1 MAQENSGS
9 STQKES
15 DLIMASHYVDPSA
28 IWNLFME
35 IYGGNEYAS
44 AGAMGNMQ
52 WESGLY
58 SDQAENKWNDMT
70 GHSDEWLT
78 EGINDGEITLEQFL
92 QRSWYVNSYGFGYGL
107 SQWTDSDRRT
117 RLWNFTIGAGEPIDN
132 YHCQFDYIRWE
143 WLDDDS
149 PYHSLLT
156 YMKNCNNIHDAT
168 KYYCDY
174 YEVGSWTDTRETY
187 ARNWYNLFAGGGQYP
202 ISLTTSGNGTA
213 TVSPRSA
220 NAGETVTLTCTPA
233 TGESLV
239 DIVATLVS
247 TGAYMAIAV
256 VTGSQTFPMPNDGV
270 NIYVE
275 FTGQEPPPPPPP
287 AGTYQRHRMPIWM
300 YPSIRRRV

>member
-1 MAQENSGS
+1 
-9 STQKES
+9 
-15 DLIMASHYVDPSA
+15 
-28 IWNLFME
+28 
-35 IYGGNEYAS
+35 
-44 AGAMGNMQ
+44 
-52 WESGLY
+52 
-58 SDQAENKWNDMT
+58 
-70 GHSDEWLT
+70 
-78 EGINDGEITLEQFL
+78 
-92 QRSWYVNSYGFGYGL
+92 
-107 SQWTDSDRRT
+107 
-117 RLWNFTIGAGEPIDN
+117 
-132 YHCQFDYIRWE
+132 
-143 WLDDDS
+143 
-149 PYHSLLT
+149 
-156 YMKNCNNIHDAT
+156 MKNCNNIHDAT